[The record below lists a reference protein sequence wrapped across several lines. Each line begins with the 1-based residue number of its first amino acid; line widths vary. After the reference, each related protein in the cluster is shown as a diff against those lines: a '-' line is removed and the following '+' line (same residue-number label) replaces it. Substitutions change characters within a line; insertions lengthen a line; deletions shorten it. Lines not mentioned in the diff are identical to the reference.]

1 MRGRRGILVVLVVFL
16 NLNIGFLESWNLVL
30 EVSKHVL
37 LVSRILLAGLV
48 MTTAIASFA
57 QTPEQPRT
65 RPVLRSTGVYAG
77 NQEQPTN
84 RGSNEIDEGSVV
96 RVSTSL
102 ITVPAVVMDRNGR
115 YIANLRKEDFHI
127 YEDGVE
133 QNVAYFA
140 SVERPFTVALM
151 LDVSGSTQSQL
162 SQIREAANTFVSR
175 LRANDRMMAITFDGQ
190 IHVLTEAEDVSAIR
204 RSKLHI
210 PAVTDGTVLYDAVD
224 FALKQMA
231 QIPGRKAIVLMTD
244 GVDQNS
250 AATLKKTMDGIAE
263 QDVLVYAVQYNT
275 LPQLPQ
281 RLSQIKN
288 EKARRKV
295 QERLMKGYATSE
307 PYLRTLAEKTGG
319 RFYKADDLSDVGPAF
334 EAITSELG
342 VQYSLGYYPK
352 QNSGAGAER
361 GIKVRVRYP
370 NLVVR
375 ARDSY
380 TTSPAIARSG
390 GN

>member
-1 MRGRRGILVVLVVFL
+1 MTVRVPPSFLTVV
-16 NLNIGFLESWNLVL
+16 
-30 EVSKHVL
+30 VL
-37 LVSRILLAGLV
+37 LVWVGSLW
-48 MTTAIASFA
+48 A
-57 QTPEQPRT
+57 QEPRKA
-65 RPVLRSTGVYAG
+65 PVLRSGGTYSS
-77 NQEQPTN
+77 NQSESQKPGDNAST
-84 RGSNEIDEGSVV
+84 EIDESSVIP
-96 RVSTSL
+96 VSTSV

-115 YIANLRKEDFHI
+115 YIPNLRKEDFRI

-133 QNVAYFA
+133 QQVAYLV

-162 SQIREAANTFVSR
+162 SEIREAANAFVSR
-175 LRANDRMMAITFDGQ
+175 VRANDRMMAITFDGQ

-263 QDVLVYAVQYNT
+263 QDVLFYTVQYNT

-281 RLSQIKN
+281 RLSVIKN

-295 QERLMKGYATSE
+295 QERLMKGYAVSE
-307 PYLRTLAEKTGG
+307 PYLRGLAEKTGG
-319 RFYKADDLSDVGPAF
+319 RLYPSVDLSDVAPAF

-342 VQYSLGYYPK
+342 VQSRFGYYRK
-352 QNSGAGAER
+352 QKSGARAER

-370 NLVVR
+370 HLVVR

>member
-1 MRGRRGILVVLVVFL
+1 MTLRATVSFLAVLFL
-16 NLNIGFLESWNLVL
+16 MAF
-30 EVSKHVL
+30 
-37 LVSRILLAGLV
+37 AGSL
-48 MTTAIASFA
+48 SA

-65 RPVLRSTGVYAG
+65 PPVLRSGGTYSQGQTRNA
-77 NQEQPTN
+77 PTN
-84 RGSNEIDEGSVV
+84 VANGSAEIDEGSVV

-115 YIANLRKEDFHI
+115 YIANLRKEDFRI
-127 YEDGVE
+127 FEDGVE
-133 QNVAYFA
+133 QELSYFA
-140 SVERPFTVALM
+140 EVERPFTVALM
-151 LDVSGSTQSQL
+151 LDVSGSTQTQL
-162 SQIREAANTFVSR
+162 AQIREAANIFVNR

-190 IHVLTEAEDVSAIR
+190 IHVLTEAADISTIR

-210 PAVTDGTVLYDAVD
+210 PPVTDGTVLYDAVD
-224 FALKQMA
+224 FALKRMT

-244 GVDQNS
+244 GVDQS
-250 AATLKKTMDGIAE
+250 STASFKSTLSEIAE
-263 QDVLVYAVQYNT
+263 QDVLIYTVQYNT

-295 QERLMKGYATSE
+295 QERLMKSYAVSE
-307 PYLRTLAEKTGG
+307 PYLRALADKTGG
-319 RFYKADDLSDVGPAF
+319 RFYRADDLRDVGPAF
-334 EAITSELG
+334 EGITAELG

-352 QNSGAGAER
+352 QKSGAGAER

-380 TTSPAIARSG
+380 TTTPTIARQNG

>member
-1 MRGRRGILVVLVVFL
+1 MRLTRLAPSVFLTILVSL
-16 NLNIGFLESWNLVL
+16 IW
-30 EVSKHVL
+30 VS
-37 LVSRILLAGLV
+37 APC
-48 MTTAIASFA
+48 A
-57 QTPEQPRT
+57 QTTEQRRP
-65 RPVLRSTGVYAG
+65 PVLRSGGTYSASQNESEKTRDSG
-77 NQEQPTN
+77 P
-84 RGSNEIDEGSVV
+84 SEIDEDSVV

-115 YIANLRKEDFHI
+115 YIPNLKREDFRI

-133 QNVAYFA
+133 QSLAYFA

-175 LRANDRMMAITFDGQ
+175 LRGNDQLMAITFDGQ
-190 IHVLTEAEDVSAIR
+190 IHVLTEPDSVSAIR
-204 RSKLHI
+204 KARLHI
-210 PAVTDGTVLYDAVD
+210 PAVTDGTVLYDAVN
-224 FALKQMA
+224 FTLKRMA

-250 AATLKKTMDGIAE
+250 AVTLKTTLNDIAE
-263 QDVLVYAVQYNT
+263 QDVLIYTVQYNT

-281 RLSQIKN
+281 RLSVIKN
-288 EKARRKV
+288 EKARRKI
-295 QERLMKGYATSE
+295 QEKLMKGYATSE

-319 RFYKADDLSDVGPAF
+319 RFFRADDLRDVGPAF
-334 EAITSELG
+334 EAITAELG

-352 QNSGAGAER
+352 RKPGGTAER
-361 GIKVRVRYP
+361 GIKVRVRHP
-370 NLVVR
+370 NMVVR

-380 TTSPAIARSG
+380 TTTPDVARDGGPAKAPTLRP
-390 GN
+390 

>member
-1 MRGRRGILVVLVVFL
+1 VQLAPRIILVGFVL
-16 NLNIGFLESWNLVL
+16 
-30 EVSKHVL
+30 
-37 LVSRILLAGLV
+37 
-48 MTTAIASFA
+48 SFA
-57 QTPEQPRT
+57 GAALAQSQTPEQTRA
-65 RPVLRSTGVYAG
+65 RPVLRSSDTY
-77 NQEQPTN
+77 
-84 RGSNEIDEGSVV
+84 SNDQSRNPNEKQSAEVDENSVV

-115 YIANLRKEDFHI
+115 YIANLRKEDFKVF
-127 YEDGVE
+127 EDGVE
-133 QNVAYFA
+133 QNLAYFA
-140 SVERPFTVALM
+140 SVEKPFTVALM

-162 SQIREAANTFVSR
+162 SQIRAAANTFVSR
-175 LRANDRMMAITFDGQ
+175 LRFNDQMMAITFDGRVN
-190 IHVLTEAEDVSAIR
+190 VLTEPASVGAIR
-204 RSKLHI
+204 RTKLHI
-210 PAVTDGTVLYDAVD
+210 PPVTDGTVLYDAVS
-224 FALKQMA
+224 FALKRMA

-250 AATLKKTMDGIAE
+250 IATFKSTVGDIAE
-263 QDVLVYAVQYNT
+263 QDVLIYTVQYNT
-275 LPQLPQ
+275 LPQLPE

-295 QERLMKGYATSE
+295 QERLMKGYALSE
-307 PYLRTLAEKTGG
+307 PYLRALAEKTGG
-319 RFYKADDLSDVGPAF
+319 RFYRADDLRDVGPAF

-352 QNSGAGAER
+352 ENSSAGAQR

-380 TTSPAIARSG
+380 TTAPTIARSG
-390 GN
+390 AN

>member
-1 MRGRRGILVVLVVFL
+1 MGTAV
-16 NLNIGFLESWNLVL
+16 
-30 EVSKHVL
+30 
-37 LVSRILLAGLV
+37 AGY
-48 MTTAIASFA
+48 S
-57 QTPEQPRT
+57 QTPEQTRT

-77 NQEQPTN
+77 SQEQPQQPTN
-84 RGSNEIDEGSVV
+84 KGAGEVDEGSVV
-96 RVSTSL
+96 RVRTRL
-102 ITVPAVVMDRNGR
+102 ISVPAVVMDRNGR

-133 QNVAYFA
+133 QKISYFA
-140 SVERPFTVALM
+140 SVEKPFTVALM
-151 LDVSGSTQSQL
+151 LDVSGSTQFEL
-162 SQIREAANTFVSR
+162 AQIRDAANAFVSR
-175 LRANDRMMAITFDGQ
+175 LRFNDRVMAIPFDGQ
-190 IHVLTEAEDVSAIR
+190 IHVLSDPTDVATIR

-210 PAVTDGTVLYDAVD
+210 PPVTDGTVLYDAVD
-224 FALKQMA
+224 FALKRMA

-250 AATLKKTMDGIAE
+250 HASLKSTLADIAE
-263 QDVLVYAVQYNT
+263 QDVLIYTVQYNT

-295 QERLMKGYATSE
+295 QERLMKGYAVSE

-319 RFYKADDLSDVGPAF
+319 RFYRAADLSDVGPAF

-352 QNSGAGAER
+352 QTSGAGAER

-380 TTSPAIARSG
+380 TTTPNIARQG

>member
-1 MRGRRGILVVLVVFL
+1 MTRLAPGIFLTVLASLVWV
-16 NLNIGFLESWNLVL
+16 G
-30 EVSKHVL
+30 
-37 LVSRILLAGLV
+37 A
-48 MTTAIASFA
+48 AAA
-57 QTPEQPRT
+57 QTTEQRRP
-65 RPVLRSTGVYAG
+65 PVLRSGGTYSV
-77 NQEQPTN
+77 NQNE
-84 RGSNEIDEGSVV
+84 SNKGKDEDGAKEIDEGSIV

-115 YIANLRKEDFHI
+115 YIPNLKREDFLI

-133 QNVAYFA
+133 QSLSYFA

-175 LRANDRMMAITFDGQ
+175 LRSSDRMMAITFDGK
-190 IHVLTEAEDVSAIR
+190 INVLTEAESVSAIR

-210 PAVTDGTVLYDAVD
+210 PAVTDGTVLYDAVN
-224 FALKQMA
+224 FALKRMA
-231 QIPGRKAIVLMTD
+231 GIEGRKAIVLMTD

-250 AATLKKTMDGIAE
+250 VVTLKSTLNDISE
-263 QDVLVYAVQYNT
+263 QDVLIYTVQYNT

-281 RLSQIKN
+281 RLSVIKN
-288 EKARRKV
+288 EKARRKI
-295 QERLMKGYATSE
+295 QEKLMKGYATSE

-319 RFYKADDLSDVGPAF
+319 RFYRADDLSDVGPAF
-334 EAITSELG
+334 EAITAELG

-352 QNSGAGAER
+352 KSSGAGSER

-370 NLVVR
+370 NMVVR

-380 TTSPAIARSG
+380 TTSPALARE
-390 GN
+390 